1 MQIIGKLEEVHEL
14 VKRSDTFQV
23 REFVLE
29 VQSQNSQYSDY
40 ILFQLVNNRVALI
53 DQFQVGQELVV
64 EFDITGRKWI
74 NPEGK
79 TVFFNR
85 LNAWRINPYTPQVN
99 MGGYQQQQMG
109 QYQQPMG
116 GYQQQQMGYQQ
127 QPMGGYQ
134 QQPMGGAQQQASP
147 AQAQTGGNQ
156 GGSALNS
163 GNSDDLPF

>member
-29 VQSQNSQYSDY
+29 VQSQNSQYSDH
-40 ILFQLVNNRVALI
+40 ILFQLVNNRATLI

-64 EFDITGRKWI
+64 EFDINGRKWV
-74 NPEGK
+74 NPEGR

-85 LNAWRINPYTPQVN
+85 LNVWRINLYTPQVN

-116 GYQQQQMGYQQ
+116 GYQQQMGYQQ

-134 QQPMGGAQQQASP
+134 QQMGGAQQQTPP
-147 AQAQTGGNQ
+147 AQAQTGGSSL
-156 GGSALNS
+156 SA

>member
-29 VQSQNSQYSDY
+29 VQSQNSQYSDH
-40 ILFQLVNNRVALI
+40 ILFQLVNNRATLI

-64 EFDITGRKWI
+64 EFDINGRKWV
-74 NPEGK
+74 NPEGR

-85 LNAWRINPYTPQVN
+85 LNVWRINLYTPQVN

-116 GYQQQQMGYQQ
+116 GYQQQQMG
-127 QPMGGYQ
+127 
-134 QQPMGGAQQQASP
+134 GAQQQQTPP
-147 AQAQTGGNQ
+147 AQAQTGGSSL
-156 GGSALNS
+156 SA